1 MKSIITLILALGL
14 ALTAFAQQ
22 GTVSG
27 TITDLKGEALP
38 GANVLV
44 LGTSKG
50 TAADLDGA
58 YSLSLAPGTYTVIA
72 SFTGFSSM
80 EKLAE
85 VKAGEVLT
93 LDFVL
98 EEGFSLNTVVV
109 SGSKTVEKITQSPAT
124 IETVL
129 AEEIEAYAGNPA
141 ELIARQKGID
151 YFRAGAAIAGFNIRG
166 FNSNFNSKNMQVND
180 GRFSTLVAT
189 GLPLGPLSTVVKED
203 VERFEV
209 ILGPNATLYGPNA
222 HNGLINT
229 ITKDPRRY
237 QGTTF
242 AANLGVNGDGAG
254 FYSARF
260 RHAQVVSDKF
270 AYKIT
275 GAYTQTEEFE
285 YSDSVFI
292 DRVGRFNANG
302 QPIPDGQAEGYNELE
317 LDRGIDFVQT
327 EASLIYSP
335 TDKLDITLNGGFS
348 NSNYL
353 SATNVGRNQIKDW
366 QIFYGQL
373 KLSGDN
379 WFAQVYHTGSRTDST
394 YSIDERTK
402 QYYRGLSAGLSD
414 AQARGPQSY
423 SSGALFSDASGR
435 WNAEFQYNNT
445 FGKLSVITGLQW
457 QNDRANSLGTYLIE
471 DASNSYWNGD
481 AIVVNQYGGYAHFT
495 YDFNRGWRAL
505 AAARLD
511 YHDVYEFNVVPK
523 FGLLKVGD
531 KGTWR
536 LTYGKGIAAPTIFN
550 MFTKIFGGLILGN
563 SDGFTLSDGSVIEPQ
578 AVEEIQTIELGYR
591 GEMVKNKFFLDAN
604 AYYNINKNFL
614 SPATSITPL
623 AFVGGPIVTQR
634 GDRPI
639 SEFQRGIFR
648 PGDFVATYIN
658 FGEVNTY
665 GFDLGLT
672 YYFSPKLSSY
682 FNYSYF
688 DWSVDEE
695 NADNDFT
702 KDGRINE
709 LDILV
714 NAPTHKF
721 NLGVDY
727 RGEKFFGSIFGRWV
741 QAYNYFSSFQI
752 ASETLTDE
760 NGQPLLYRGKPI
772 IENARSADTFNY
784 GPLGGFFT
792 IDLSVGYRFN
802 EKVILS
808 AAASNLFNQELRE
821 FTATAPTRGLY
832 TLQLQINLPP
842 SKKK

>member
-1 MKSIITLILALGL
+1 MFF
-14 ALTAFAQQ
+14 TAIGFSQQ
-22 GTVSG
+22 GTISG
-27 TITDLKGEALP
+27 KITDYNGEALP
-38 GANVLV
+38 GANVVV
-44 LGTSKG
+44 LGSSKG
-50 TAADLDGA
+50 TAADLDGN
-58 YSLSLAPGTYTVIA
+58 YSISINPGTYTLIA
-72 SFTGFSSM
+72 SFTGFSNA
-80 EKLAE
+80 EKTVE
-85 VKAGEVLT
+85 VAAGETAT
-93 LDFVL
+93 LDFML

-109 SGSKTVEKITQSPAT
+109 SGSKSVEKITESPAT

-141 ELIARQKGID
+141 ELIARQKGVD

-189 GLPLGPLSTVVKED
+189 GLPMGPLSTIVKED

-260 RHAQVVSDKF
+260 RHAQKVSDKF

-285 YSDSVFI
+285 WSDSVFI
-292 DRVGRFNANG
+292 DRVSANG
-302 QPIPDGQAEGYNELE
+302 ALVPDGQAEGYNELE
-317 LDRGIDFVQT
+317 LDRGIDFTQT
-327 EASLIYSP
+327 EASLIFSP

-373 KLSGDN
+373 KLNGEH
-379 WFAQVYHTGSRTDST
+379 WFAQLYHTGSKTDST

-423 SSGALFSDASGR
+423 ASGALFSDASSR
-435 WNAEFQYNNT
+435 WNAEFQYNNK

-471 DASNSYWNGD
+471 DESNAYWNGD
-481 AIVVNQYGGYAHFT
+481 AIVVNQYGAYAHFT
-495 YDFNRGWRAL
+495 YDFSGGWRAL
-505 AAARLD
+505 AATRLD
-511 YHDVYEFNVVPK
+511 YHDVYELNMVPK

-563 SDGFTLSDGSVIEPQ
+563 SDGFTLSDGSMIPAQE
-578 AVEEIQTIELGYR
+578 VEEIQTIETGYR
-591 GEMVKNKFFLDAN
+591 GEIVKNKLFLDVN

-623 AFVGGPIVTQR
+623 AFVNGTIVTKR

-639 SEFQRGIFR
+639 GEFQNGILQ
-648 PGDFVATYIN
+648 PGDFVATYVN

-665 GFDLGLT
+665 GADLGLT
-672 YYFSPKLSSY
+672 YFFSPKLSAY

-688 DWSVDEE
+688 DWAVDEE
-695 NADNDFT
+695 NSDNDFDKNGT
-702 KDGRINE
+702 VND

-714 NAPTHKF
+714 NAPNNKF
-721 NLGVDY
+721 NLGLDY
-727 RGEKFFGSIFGRWV
+727 RGDKFFGSIFGRWV

-752 ASETLTDE
+752 ASETLTDN

-772 IENARSADTFNY
+772 IENARSNDTFNY
-784 GPLGGFFT
+784 GPLGDFFT
-792 IDLSVGYRFN
+792 VDLSFGYRFN
-802 EKVILS
+802 DKVTLS

-832 TLQLQINLPP
+832 TLQLQVNLPP
-842 SKKK
+842 SGKK

>member
-1 MKSIITLILALGL
+1 MKRLSTLIWALL
-14 ALTAFAQQ
+14 LTAFGYAQQ
-22 GTVSG
+22 GNISG
-27 TITDLKGEALP
+27 KITDYNGESLP
-38 GANVLV
+38 GANVLI

-50 TAADLDGA
+50 TAADVDGNFSIA
-58 YSLSLAPGTYTVIA
+58 INPGTYTLIA
-72 SFTGFSSM
+72 SFTGYTSL
-80 EKLAE
+80 EKSVE
-85 VKAGEVLT
+85 VKAGETTTVT
-93 LDFVL
+93 FNL

-109 SGSKTVEKITQSPAT
+109 SGSKTIEKITESPAT

-189 GLPLGPLSTVVKED
+189 GLPLGPLSTVIKED
-203 VERFEV
+203 IERFEV

-222 HNGLINT
+222 HNGLLNT

-242 AANLGVNGDGAG
+242 AANLGVNGDGNG

-260 RHAQVVSDKF
+260 RHAEKVSDKF

-285 YSDSVFI
+285 WSDSVFI
-292 DRVGRFNANG
+292 DRVGANG
-302 QPIPDGQAEGYNELE
+302 QPGPDGQAEGYNELE

-335 TDKLDITLNGGFS
+335 NDKLDITLNGGFS

-373 KLSGDN
+373 KLSGDH
-379 WFAQVYHTGSRTDST
+379 WFAQLYHTGSRTDST

-402 QYYRGLSAGLSD
+402 QYYRGLSAGLTD

-423 SSGALFSDASGR
+423 ASGALFSDASGR

-445 FGKLSVITGLQW
+445 FGKLGVIAGMQW

-495 YDFNRGWRAL
+495 YDFSNGWRAL

-531 KGTWR
+531 QGTWR

-563 SDGFTLSDGSVIEPQ
+563 SDGFTLSDGSMIAPQ
-578 AVEEIQTIELGYR
+578 AVEEIQTIETGYR
-591 GEMVKNKFFLDAN
+591 GEIVKNKLFLDVN

-614 SPATSITPL
+614 SPAVSITPL
-623 AFVGGPIVTQR
+623 AFVNGTIVTKR

-639 SEFQRGIFR
+639 SEFQNGIFQ
-648 PGDFVATYIN
+648 PGDFVATYVN

-665 GFDLGLT
+665 GADLGLT
-672 YYFSPKLSSY
+672 YFFSPKLSAY

-688 DWSVDEE
+688 DWSVDENNE
-695 NADNDFT
+695 DNDFT
-702 KDGRINE
+702 KDGKIND

-714 NAPTHKF
+714 NAPHNKF
-721 NLGVDY
+721 NMGIDY
-727 RGEKFFGSIFGRWV
+727 RGDKFFGSIFGRWV

-784 GPLGGFFT
+784 GPLGDFFT
-792 IDLSVGYRFN
+792 IDLSVGYKVN
-802 EKVILS
+802 EKVTLS

-832 TLQLQINLPP
+832 TLQVQVNLPP